1 MGSTVTSIDIH
12 VTDRKSGSGWGFG
25 LGGGIGHM
33 MGFGAA
39 VVAGCLLFAMS
50 RKLTWGVD
58 EPLLDWRLGL
68 LSIVPYFLYVA
79 AAYVAFYRERMP
91 GRERMLAFI
100 GATRLPSLWTVSL
113 ALYVTM
119 HLTRLARLIE
129 DPIYDAFS
137 LGMTSFALLT
147 VIYVTTSFL
156 LVSALAPLL
165 RRHRRAALPNA
176 TAFGYV
182 LCLLLF
188 LFFVFWIPL
197 QS

>member
-12 VTDRKSGSGWGFG
+12 VTDRESGSGSGSE
-25 LGGGIGHM
+25 LGGGLGHM

-39 VVAGCLLFAMS
+39 VVAGCLLFAVS

-58 EPLLDWRLGL
+58 EPLFDWRIGL
-68 LSIVPYFLYVA
+68 LSIAPYFLYA
-79 AAYVAFYRERMP
+79 AAANIALY
-91 GRERMLAFI
+91 RERMLAFI
-100 GATRLPSLWTVSL
+100 RATRLPSLWTVSL

-147 VIYVTTSFL
+147 VIYVTASFL

-165 RRHRRAALPNA
+165 RRRRRAALPNA
-176 TAFGYV
+176 TAFGYA

-188 LFFVFWIPL
+188 LFLVFWIPL